1 MSLSHLKGS
10 TIRLHLD
17 ETNRLWLEGS
27 ASTIFL
33 LEKPFQDLGW
43 LERLQPAKTVRVL
56 GFQRNAKLIK
66 FLYDAQSDRKLG
78 CTIQVGTPTICPKK
92 LQADPAMVLQHM
104 QQLVCSPSMGGW
116 HEVSEPEYRAY
127 CLTAAVETM
136 ETDPDFG
143 DRLRLLIA
151 DHPTWRALSFLP
163 IREMFSTARML
174 SEIIDPRWY
183 ADHQHPNRKS
193 KLLIFMGLTPKI
205 VDDVLSERSITTP
218 AMLRAQWLIESWAGS
233 IPLESPP
240 KHWLHEPNKFL
251 YRTCLQKGGGSTG
264 VLRASQRYLNF
275 LREIWLD
282 SLQGT
287 HQHDP
292 LFEPTLFFE
301 TPAECRAFK
310 MHCAAFEK
318 ED

>member
-1 MSLSHLKGS
+1 MSLSQLRGT

-17 ETNRLWLEGS
+17 ESNRLWLEGA
-27 ASTIFL
+27 ASTLFMV
-33 LEKPFQDLGW
+33 EKPFEEPSW
-43 LERLQPAKTVRVL
+43 LSRVQSAKTLRVL
-56 GFQRNAKLIK
+56 GFQRNARLIK
-66 FLYDAQSDRKLG
+66 TLYEAQRNYQLA
-78 CTIQVGTPTICPKK
+78 CTVQAGTPTICPKR
-92 LQADPAMVLQHM
+92 LQSDPAMVLQHM

-116 HEVSEPEYRAY
+116 HEVSEAEYRAY
-127 CLTAAVETM
+127 CLTAAVNDM
-136 ETDPDFG
+136 ASDPDFG

-174 SEIIDPRWY
+174 AEIVDPRWY
-183 ADHQHPNRKS
+183 VDHQHPNRKA
-193 KLLIFMGLTPKI
+193 KLLVFMGLTPKI
-205 VDDVLSERSITTP
+205 VDDVLTERPISSQ
-218 AMLRAQWLIESWAGS
+218 AMQRAQWLIESWAGS

-240 KHWLHEPNKFL
+240 RHYMNEPSKFL
-251 YRTCLQKGGGSTG
+251 YRTCWQKGGGSTG
-264 VLRASQRYLNF
+264 VLRASQRYLSF

-282 SLQGT
+282 SLQSP
-287 HQHDP
+287 QQNDP
-292 LFEPTLFFE
+292 LFEPAHFFE